1 MLQTAPTLPMAQ
13 GAAGGTLRRS
23 LFIGLIAFL
32 TLVDLFAAQAILP
45 SLALRYGASPAAIGI
60 AANAGTFGMA
70 LAGLAVALAGRR
82 IDRRRGIWLS
92 LALLAIPTALLA
104 VAPDLATFSLLRI
117 AQGLCMA
124 TAFSLTM
131 AYLAERCSAAENAAA
146 LAAYITG
153 AVASN
158 LIGRLFAG
166 ALVGSLGL
174 DANFHAFALLNLAG
188 ALLAW
193 AGLKAAKP
201 MEGSGA
207 PGAWAAWRA
216 HLGNPALAAAFA
228 IGFLILFAFI
238 GTFTYANFVL
248 AAPPIGLGAMRLG
261 FVYFVF
267 LPSLATTP
275 FAGRLALRFGTRP
288 ALTAGLA
295 LALLGLP
302 LMLRDELLS
311 FLGGMVLVGVGTFFA
326 QAVATGFVGR
336 AAERDRAAASGLYL
350 ASYYLGGLAGAAA
363 IGLLFQLAGW
373 TAAVGGIALSLL
385 LAIAA
390 SGALTS
396 ARRARPGQDR
406 RPP

>member
-1 MLQTAPTLPMAQ
+1 MLQLAPTLPMQPPAAQ
-13 GAAGGTLRRS
+13 VAFRRS
-23 LFIGLIAFL
+23 LLIGLIAFL

-45 SLALRYGASPAAIGI
+45 SLAQRYAATPAAIGV
-60 AANAGTFGMA
+60 AVNASTFGMA
-70 LAGLAVALAGRR
+70 IAGLAVALLGRR
-82 IDRRRGIWLS
+82 VDRRRGVWLS
-92 LALLAIPTALLA
+92 LALLAVPTALLA

-131 AYLAERCSAAENAAA
+131 AYLAERCSAAESATA

-158 LIGRLFAG
+158 LIGRLSAG

-174 DANFHAFALLNLAG
+174 EANFHAFALLNLAG

-193 AGLKAAKP
+193 RGLKAAQP
-201 MEGSGA
+201 MEASTKSS
-207 PGAWAAWRA
+207 AWAAWLA
-216 HLGNPALAAAFA
+216 HLRNPALAAAFA

-267 LPSLATTP
+267 LPSLLTTP
-275 FAGRLALRFGTRP
+275 FAGRLALRCGTRRSL
-288 ALTAGLA
+288 AAGLA

-302 LMLRDELLS
+302 LMLRDELVS
-311 FLGGMVLVGVGTFFA
+311 FLAGMVLVGVGTFFA

-350 ASYYLGGLAGAAA
+350 ASYYLGGLAGAAV
-363 IGLLFQLAGW
+363 IGLLFQMAGW

-385 LAIAA
+385 LAIAL
-390 SGALTS
+390 S
-396 ARRARPGQDR
+396 
-406 RPP
+406 